1 MGAGGRQAGS
11 ARGLTGARD
20 VRLLALAF
28 LAGVLAVHQ
37 LATLPPLWLPAM
49 LLLPGLVRWP
59 GHAIWLAAVL
69 GAGWTIV
76 EAGQRLSAR
85 LPVAAE
91 GETRTLTGRVASLPE
106 RDAIRTR
113 FVFESDA
120 DPARARLAWYGEH
133 PPLRAGDCWRV
144 TARLSVPQGSANPGS
159 FDYEAWLWR
168 QHLYAT
174 GYVDSARR
182 CDADAS
188 WSVNRWRQAASEQLA
203 AALDAGIGAALIRGL
218 TLGDRSALTDADW
231 QVLRRTGTSHLMAIS
246 GLHIGLLATLVFL
259 ALRGVLPWLPPA
271 GMNPP
276 VLTLAALGSGLAA
289 LGYAAFAGFALPT
302 QRALLMVAVVLV
314 ALVLRRP
321 VLPSRVLALAGL
333 AVLIR
338 DPAAVLAPGFW
349 LSFAAVAWILYLLRG
364 RLGSGGWR
372 RWLWWQPA
380 LVLALTPLTLFW
392 FGQASIVAP
401 LANAILIPAFAVV
414 VPAVL
419 GAAALTLV
427 WPGVG
432 ASLLRLVEGA
442 LATGWQGLAWL
453 ADLPVAQV
461 SLAAPPVWTLLV
473 AVAGLA
479 LWLAPR
485 GVPARWL
492 GVIGLLPL
500 LTAPPAPAPGA
511 FGLTVLDV
519 GQGLSAVV
527 RTAGHTLL
535 FDAGPRYRSGFDTG
549 RALVLPYLKS
559 RGIGRL
565 DRVVIS
571 HGDIDHRG
579 GWPAIRSAVPV
590 GQALGA
596 ATDRP
601 CLAGQSWR
609 WDGVEF
615 RMLHPATPGGEDN
628 DGSCV
633 LRISGAG
640 GSVLLTGDI
649 EASSE
654 QALLDREGGG
664 LAADILVV
672 PHHGSDSS
680 STAAFVQAAAPAFA
694 VVPAGWRNRWG
705 FPDPAVVA
713 RYRRADARVLHTG
726 RVGAA
731 RFDLR
736 PGEAVDVSRW
746 RIRYRRFWHR
756 PVCGSAG
763 RAGSGSLSCVQ
774 PEEGR

>member
-69 GAGWTIV
+69 GASWAIIDA
-76 EAGQRLSAR
+76 EQRLSAR

-91 GETRTLTGRVASLPE
+91 GDTRTLTGRVASLPE

-113 FVFESDA
+113 FVLQSDA
-120 DPARARLAWYGEH
+120 DPARSRLAWYGEH
-133 PPLRAGDCWRV
+133 PPLRSGDCWQF
-144 TARLSVPQGSANPGS
+144 TAQLSVPQGSANPGS
-159 FDYEAWLWR
+159 FDYEGWLWR
-168 QHLYAT
+168 QHLHAT
-174 GYVDSARR
+174 GYVEAGRR
-182 CDADAS
+182 CDADAP
-188 WSVNRWRQAASEQLA
+188 WSVNRWRQAASEQLK
-203 AALDAGIGAALIRGL
+203 AALDEGIGAALIRGL
-218 TLGDRSALTDADW
+218 VLGDRSALTDVDW
-231 QVLRRTGTSHLMAIS
+231 QVLRHTGTSHLMAIS

-259 ALRGVLPWLPPA
+259 GLRRALPWLPA

-276 VLTLAALGSGLAA
+276 VLTVAALGSGLAA
-289 LGYAAFAGFALPT
+289 FGYAAFAGFALPT

-333 AVLIR
+333 AVLMR

-401 LANAILIPAFAVV
+401 LANAVLIPAFAVV

-419 GAAALTLV
+419 GTAGLALI
-427 WPGVG
+427 WPDLG
-432 ASLLRLVEGA
+432 APLLRLVEA
-442 LATGWQGLAWL
+442 SLATGWRSLAWL
-453 ADLPVAQV
+453 AELPMAQV
-461 SLAAPPVWTLLV
+461 SLTAPPVWTLLIALV
-473 AVAGLA
+473 GLA
-479 LWLAPR
+479 WWLAPR
-485 GVPARWL
+485 GIPARWL
-492 GVIGLLPL
+492 GAIGLLPL
-500 LTAPPAPAPGA
+500 MMVPLAPPPGA
-511 FGLTVLDV
+511 FNLAVLDV

-559 RGIGRL
+559 QGIRRL

-579 GWPAIRSAVPV
+579 GWPAIRSAMPV
-590 GQALGA
+590 GQAVGA

-601 CLAGQSWR
+601 CLAGQAWH

-615 RMLHPATPGGEDN
+615 RMLHPTTPGGQDN

-649 EASSE
+649 EAPAE
-654 QALLDREGGG
+654 QALLEREAEG

-680 STAAFVQAAAPAFA
+680 STTAFVQAAAPAFA

-713 RYRRADARVLHTG
+713 RYQQVGAGVLHTG
-726 RVGAA
+726 RVGAV

-736 PGEAVDVSRW
+736 PGQPVNVSRW